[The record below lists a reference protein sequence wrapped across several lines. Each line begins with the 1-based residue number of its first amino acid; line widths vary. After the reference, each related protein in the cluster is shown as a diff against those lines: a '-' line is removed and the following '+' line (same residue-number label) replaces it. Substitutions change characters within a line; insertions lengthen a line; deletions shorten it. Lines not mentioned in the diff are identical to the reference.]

1 MIVNFWVSTTPGA
14 NSPRPF
20 AQSRVCMG
28 IYIVKSCLLANML
41 IQNDKCFLFI

>member
-20 AQSRVCMG
+20 EQAGSVQE
-28 IYIVKSCLLANML
+28 
-41 IQNDKCFLFI
+41 FIL